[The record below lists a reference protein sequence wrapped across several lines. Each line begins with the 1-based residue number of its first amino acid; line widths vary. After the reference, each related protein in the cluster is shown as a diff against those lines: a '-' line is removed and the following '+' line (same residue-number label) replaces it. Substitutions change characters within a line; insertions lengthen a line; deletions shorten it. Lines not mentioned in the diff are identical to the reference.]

1 MENKFSKM
9 MFAFVA
15 ALALSVSTVSAT
27 WVNVQV
33 TPGSFAGEISW
44 SLNDASGTSM
54 ASTTAGYYSLNGVP
68 VDYWVNTPDGC
79 YTIELY
85 DSWGDGWNGG
95 TLPNNRF
102 SWNRV

>member
-33 TPGSFAGEISW
+33 TPGSWAGEISW
-44 SLNDASGTSM
+44 SLIDASGTSI
-54 ASTTAGYYSLNGVP
+54 ASTTPGTYSFSGIAIDNL
-68 VDYWVNTPDGC
+68 T
-79 YTIELY
+79 LY
-85 DSWGDGWNGG
+85 Q
-95 TLPNNRF
+95 LI
-102 SWNRV
+102 